1 MKKIIIAILVI
12 CLCCIPLADAG
23 IVDDIY
29 NFLTG
34 GTGVPEETITPTLEP
49 TREITEIPTEIPI
62 DEIQPTIITVWEGA
76 TPIKDSLS
84 AKSAGEK
91 ASVLTSATKDVL
103 KDVRYPYAVEGSE
116 LTILKSKCTDEICGY
131 WVSCTRK
138 GEEVYTDSPVWI
150 SPPPYEVFVS
160 SSFDE
165 KTFTSTVIL
174 KEDPKAA
181 AEEVLKGYCDRQ
193 PLGKAVSYER

>member
-1 MKKIIIAILVI
+1 MVSAQKLLAILFI
-12 CLCCIPLADAG
+12 LSLSIPLAFAADLLLDG
-23 IVDDIY
+23 
-29 NFLTG
+29 
-34 GTGVPEETITPTLEP
+34 EEL
-49 TREITEIPTEIPI
+49 
-62 DEIQPTIITVWEGA
+62 QPTVIIKYQGSRAIT
-76 TPIKDSLS
+76 DSLS

-91 ASVLTSATKDVL
+91 ASVLTSATKDAL
-103 KDVRYPYAVEGSE
+103 KDVRYPYTVADSE
-116 LTILKSKCTDEICGY
+116 LTILKSKCTDEVCGY

-150 SPPPYEVFVS
+150 SPPPYEVVVS
-160 SSFDE
+160 DVFDD
-165 KTFTSTVIL
+165 KAFTQTITL